1 MALEFLDP
9 TDLKNRAQVL
19 FPGVLVAIL
28 VAVSAQFLAEH
39 YATPAMLMALLL
51 GIAVSFLSEEGR
63 AVEGISFAAKTVLR
77 LGVALLG
84 IRISASLMVGLG
96 WELIV
101 LVVCS
106 VLLTIAFGF
115 AVARFFGSA
124 WRFAFLTSGSV
135 AICGASAAMAISAIL
150 PQDKRSE
157 ERLIFTVVGVT
168 LLSTIA
174 MIAYPI
180 LVKTLDLND
189 LEGGVFLGGTIH
201 DVAQVV
207 GAGFSI
213 SEATGDTATLVKLIR
228 VAMLAP
234 IVVIAAILIRS
245 FAQSEISGDR
255 PPILPT
261 FVIGFLV
268 LALISSTLPVPPVIT
283 DVVSAASRW
292 FLLIA
297 IAAVGMKTN
306 LKQVLSVGPAAIAL
320 IVVETIFIA
329 AVMLAGIM
337 FLT

>member
-1 MALEFLDP
+1 MAFASLDP
-9 TDLKNRAQVL
+9 THLKSRAQVL
-19 FPGVLVAIL
+19 FPGVLVATL

-63 AVEGISFAAKTVLR
+63 AVQGISFAAKTILR

-84 IRISASLMVGLG
+84 IRISASLMIGLG
-96 WELIV
+96 LELVV

-180 LVKTLDLND
+180 LVQTLDLNE

-234 IVVIAAILIRS
+234 IVVVAAILIRS
-245 FAQSEISGDR
+245 FAQSNISGDR

-268 LALISSTLPVPPVIT
+268 LAVISSTLPVPPAIT
-283 DVVSAASRW
+283 EIVSEASRW

-329 AVMLAGIM
+329 VVMLAGIM

>member
-1 MALEFLDP
+1 MALASLDP
-9 TDLKNRAQVL
+9 THLRNRAQVL
-19 FPGVLVAIL
+19 FPGVLVAVL

-63 AVEGISFAAKTVLR
+63 AVEGISFAAKTILR

-84 IRISASLMVGLG
+84 IRISVSLMVGLG
-96 WELIV
+96 WELLL
-101 LVVCS
+101 LVVGS

-180 LVKTLDLND
+180 LVQTLDLND

-234 IVVIAAILIRS
+234 IVVVAAILIRS
-245 FAQSEISGDR
+245 FAQSDVSGDR

-261 FVIGFLV
+261 FVVGFLV
-268 LALISSTLPVPPVIT
+268 LAVISSTLPVPQAIT
-283 DVVSAASRW
+283 DLVSAASRW

-329 AVMLAGIM
+329 VVMLAGIM

>member
-1 MALEFLDP
+1 MAFVSLDP
-9 TDLKNRAQVL
+9 THLKTRVNVL
-19 FPGVLVAIL
+19 FPGVIVSVL
-28 VAVSAQFLAEH
+28 VAVTAQFLAEH

-84 IRISASLMVGLG
+84 IRISASMLTGLG
-96 WELIV
+96 WELLV
-101 LVVCS
+101 LVIGS
-106 VLLTIAFGF
+106 VVLTIGFGF

-180 LVKTLDLND
+180 LVKALNLSE

-213 SEATGDTATLVKLIR
+213 SENVGDTATLVKLIR

-234 IVVIAAILIRS
+234 VVVIAAILIRS
-245 FAQSEISGDR
+245 FAQSDVSGER
-255 PPILPT
+255 PPILPM
-261 FVIGFLV
+261 FVVGFLV
-268 LALISSTLPVPPVIT
+268 LATISSVVNVPTAIT
-283 DVVSAASRW
+283 EIISEASRW